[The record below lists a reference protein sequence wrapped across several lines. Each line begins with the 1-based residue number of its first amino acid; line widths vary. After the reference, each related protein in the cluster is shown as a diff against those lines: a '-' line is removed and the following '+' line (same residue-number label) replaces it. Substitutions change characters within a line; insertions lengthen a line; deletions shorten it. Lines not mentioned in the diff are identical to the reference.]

1 MKQERTF
8 WVLGGDL
15 RQAHLAQLLAQD
27 GHAVYTYALEQG
39 AHAAPDAQAQT
50 TPQGIDRADCVIFP
64 LPVCSAPGVLSTPLS
79 AQEHTLVSI
88 LELLTPAQLVC
99 GGRFDPDTLREFD
112 RRGLTAH
119 DYFQREELTVANAV
133 PTAEGAL
140 QIAMEELPITIH
152 GARVLVIGF
161 GRVGKLT
168 AQRFAALGAKVTVA
182 ARSYEQ
188 LAWAQTMGLSTEHT
202 EHLAGLL
209 CGYDLVINTVPAR
222 LLGQRTLG
230 ELKDDALVIDLASKP
245 GGVDMDAAAQ
255 LGRRVIWALSLPGKV
270 APITAGACIRD
281 TVYNILRQA
290 GI

>member
-1 MKQERTF
+1 MKQECTF
-8 WVLGGDL
+8 WVVGGDL
-15 RQAHLAQLLAQD
+15 RQAHLAQLLARD
-27 GHAVYTYALEQG
+27 GHTVCTYALEQG
-39 AHAAPDAQAQT
+39 AHAAPDARPQT
-50 TPQGIDRADCVIFP
+50 TPEGIDRADCVIFP
-64 LPVCSAPGVLSTPLS
+64 LPVCSTPGILSTPLS
-79 AQEHTLVSI
+79 TSKHALAPI
-88 LELLTPAQLVC
+88 LESVSPAQLLC
-99 GGRFDPDTLREFD
+99 GGRLDPDTHSMFSQ
-112 RRGLTAH
+112 RGLTVH

-152 GARVLVIGF
+152 NARVLVIGF

-168 AQRFAALGAKVTVA
+168 SQRFAALGAKVTVA

-188 LAWAQTMGLSTEHT
+188 QAWAQTMGLDTEHT

-209 CGYDLVINTVPAR
+209 CVYDLIINTVPTQM
-222 LLGQRTLG
+222 LGWDELA

-245 GGVDMDAAAQ
+245 GGVDMDAATQ

>member
-8 WVLGGDL
+8 WVVGGDL
-15 RQAHLAQLLAQD
+15 RQAHLAQLLARD
-27 GHAVYTYALEQG
+27 GHTVCTYALEQG
-39 AHAAPDAQAQT
+39 AHAAPGTYPQS
-50 TPQGIDRADCVIFP
+50 TPEGISRADCVIFP
-64 LPVCSAPGVLSTPLS
+64 LPVCSAPGILSAPLS
-79 AQEHTLVSI
+79 VLEHTLPPI
-88 LELLTPAQLVC
+88 LESVSPAQVLC
-99 GGRFDPDTLREFD
+99 GGRLDPDTLSLFAQH
-112 RRGLTAH
+112 GLTIH

-152 GARVLVIGF
+152 GTRVLVIGF

-188 LAWAQTMGLSTEHT
+188 QAWAKAMNLDARHT
-202 EHLAGLL
+202 EHLSELL
-209 CGYDLVINTVPAR
+209 HGYDLIINTVPIQMLKKKELA
-222 LLGQRTLG
+222 

-245 GGVDMDAAAQ
+245 GGVDMDAATQ
-255 LGRRVIWALSLPGKV
+255 LGRKVIWALALPGKV

>member
-1 MKQERTF
+1 MKQDRTF

-27 GHAVYTYALEQG
+27 GHTVYTYALEQG
-39 AHAAPDAQAQT
+39 AHAAPDART
-50 TPQGIDRADCVIFP
+50 KNTPEGIGGADCVIFP
-64 LPVCSAPGVLSTPLS
+64 LPVCSAPGTLSAPLSTLKHALAP
-79 AQEHTLVSI
+79 I
-88 LELLTPAQLVC
+88 LESVTPAQVLC
-99 GGRFDPDTLREFD
+99 GGRLDPDTHSIFTQ
-112 RRGLTAH
+112 RGLTVY

-152 GARVLVIGF
+152 GARVLVVGF

-168 AQRFAALGAKVTVA
+168 AQRFSALGAKVTVA

-209 CGYDLVINTVPAR
+209 CGYDLVINTVPAQI
-222 LLGQRTLG
+222 LGQM
-230 ELKDDALVIDLASKP
+230 ELAGLKGDALIIDLASKP

>member
-1 MKQERTF
+1 MKQECTF
-8 WVLGGDL
+8 WVVGGDL
-15 RQAHLAQLLAQD
+15 RQAHLAQLLARD
-27 GHAVYTYALEQG
+27 GHTVCTYALEHG
-39 AHAAPDAQAQT
+39 THAAPDARVQAT
-50 TPQGIDRADCVIFP
+50 LEGIGRADCVIFP
-64 LPVCSAPGVLSTPLS
+64 LPVCSAPGMLSTPLS
-79 AQEHTLVSI
+79 QSEHALPPI
-88 LELLTPAQLVC
+88 LESVSPTQILC
-99 GGRFDPDTLREFD
+99 GGRLDLDTHNAFAQH
-112 RRGLTAH
+112 GLTVY
-119 DYFQREELTVANAV
+119 DYFQREELAVANAV

-152 GARVLVIGF
+152 GARALVIGF

-188 LAWAQTMGLSTEHT
+188 LSWAQAMGLGTEHT
-202 EHLAGLL
+202 EHLSGLL
-209 CGYDLVINTVPAR
+209 CSYDLIINTVPAPM
-222 LLGQRTLG
+222 LGRDELV
-230 ELKDDALVIDLASKP
+230 ELKEDALVIDLASKP
-245 GGVDMDAAAQ
+245 GGVNMDAATQ

>member
-1 MKQERTF
+1 MKQDRTF

-27 GHAVYTYALEQG
+27 GHTVYTYALEQG
-39 AHAAPDAQAQT
+39 AHAAPDTQAQT
-50 TPQGIDRADCVIFP
+50 TPEGIGRADCVIFP
-64 LPVCSAPGVLSTPLS
+64 LPVCSAPGILSTPLS

-88 LELLTPAQLVC
+88 LDLLSSAQTLC
-99 GGRFDPDTLREFD
+99 GGRIDADTLKEFTQH
-112 RRGLTAH
+112 GLTAH

-188 LAWAQTMGLSTEHT
+188 LAWAQAMGLSTEHT
-202 EHLAGLL
+202 EHLTGLL

-222 LLGQRTLG
+222 LLGQNELA
-230 ELKDDALVIDLASKP
+230 ELKGDALVIDLASKP
-245 GGVDMDAAAQ
+245 GGVDMDAAAR
-255 LGRRVIWALSLPGKV
+255 LGCRVIWALSLPGKV
-270 APITAGACIRD
+270 APVTAGACIRD